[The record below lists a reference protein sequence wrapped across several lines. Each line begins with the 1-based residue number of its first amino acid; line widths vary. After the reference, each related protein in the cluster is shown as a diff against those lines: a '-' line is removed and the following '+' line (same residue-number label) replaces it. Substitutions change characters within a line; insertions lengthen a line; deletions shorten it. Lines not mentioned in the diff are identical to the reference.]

1 MKKFL
6 SSLIIF
12 SLLASSCGCATETKE
27 PPINSNENEPVIS
40 EKITEAPPVSQTAP
54 LSFTAPD
61 GGTLFLNEATGVTYN
76 LAYISYAAQD
86 GIIMVKEGD
95 RLDNG
100 LRVRTAYSDFQQ
112 EEEGYSLANSWA
124 AFEGTLTLKGV
135 LETTVSMDGT
145 EGELFFYPETDD
157 VPYQPNGTPRYYLG
171 NINIDKELC
180 ETVSGVISSET
191 KTVKLEVVVDNIVT
205 NASYVSSGKN
215 DKARLLKISISDN

>member
-1 MKKFL
+1 MKKIL
-6 SSLIIF
+6 YSLIIF
-12 SLLASSCGCATETKE
+12 SLLASICGCANETKE
-27 PPINSNENEPVIS
+27 PPISSGGSESVIS
-40 EKITEAPPVSQTAP
+40 EKNTETPPVSQTAP
-54 LSFTAPD
+54 LSFNAPD
-61 GGTLFLNEATGVTYN
+61 GSTLFLNEATGVTYN
-76 LAYISYAAQD
+76 LAYISYEAQD

-100 LRVRTAYSDFQQ
+100 LIVRTAYSNFQK
-112 EEEGYSLANSWA
+112 EEESYSLAASWA

-135 LETTVSMDGT
+135 LETTTSMDGT

-171 NINIDKELC
+171 NIKIDKELC
-180 ETVSGVISSET
+180 ETVSGMISSESE
-191 KTVKLEVVVDNIVT
+191 TVKLEAIVDNIIT